1 MPLVAL
7 VADNRHNPLMGN
19 GPSGLAPNRL
29 AFFAILGHTLA
40 NITPSAMATVTLS
53 LVVAD
58 GGTWTWAVYLI
69 VGLLM
74 LLVATQV
81 AALAKTSPAAGSLFV
96 SVGRSLHPLAG
107 LISGWAM
114 VGGYLGALLA
124 APVIGGL
131 FLDRAAAVIGWS
143 FPWPPVA
150 CGFALLAWWL
160 AVRDV
165 GLAVRYSLAIEVLSL
180 VLIVVVGIAALWHG
194 RGVVGVAA
202 PPRIRSFFR
211 AMTLSVLAYGGF
223 ETAANLGREDT
234 APRRDIPRAIVG
246 SVIACLI
253 FYVFMSYAE
262 VVGYG
267 DHVAVLAR
275 TAAPLSQ
282 LAVADGLPG
291 CAVLSDLAMAL
302 AALSATIA
310 TLNSLSRLL
319 YSLGRHHVLPD
330 RFGVTGHHRT
340 PALALHVLGF
350 LTTAFALAAALEHW
364 SILTIVDVFGVF
376 TALGFIVIYVLA
388 TVAVLFSHRRAG
400 LAPPIWTVMTLM
412 TAVPLLLYVFVLN
425 FRGVP
430 VATRA
435 AADAFIVFL
444 LGGLVLYATWR
455 RRGGARATE
464 FLRSD
469 D

>member
-1 MPLVAL
+1 MDHSQP
-7 VADNRHNPLMGN
+7 
-19 GPSGLAPNRL
+19 GLASNRL
-29 AFFAILGHTLA
+29 AFLAILGHTLA

-58 GGTWTWAVYLI
+58 GGSWTWAVYLV

-74 LLVATQV
+74 LLVAMQV
-81 AALAKTSPAAGSLFV
+81 AALSQAAPAAGSLFV

-131 FLDRAAAVIGWS
+131 FLDRAAAIVGVPL
-143 FPWPPVA
+143 PWPPVA
-150 CGFALLAWWL
+150 CAFALLAWWL

-165 GLAVRYSLAIEVLSL
+165 GLAVRYSLAIELVSL
-180 VLIVVVGIAALWHG
+180 VLIVVVGIAALWHSG
-194 RGVVGVAA
+194 GSMARVA
-202 PPRIRSFFR
+202 PPRIQSFFR

-223 ETAANLGREDT
+223 ETAANLGREDR
-234 APRRDIPRAIVG
+234 APRRDIPRAIIV
-246 SVIACLI
+246 SVIVSLI
-253 FYVFMSYAE
+253 FYVFMAYAE
-262 VVGYG
+262 VSGYG
-267 DHVAVLAR
+267 NRIAALAH

-282 LAVADGLPG
+282 LAVADGLSG
-291 CAVLSDLAMAL
+291 FAVLSDLAMAM

-319 YSLGRHHVLPD
+319 YSMGRHRVLPGL
-330 RFGVTGHHRT
+330 FGTTGRHQT
-340 PALALHVLGF
+340 PAPALHTLGI
-350 LTTAFALAAALEHW
+350 LTTAFALATALAHW
-364 SILTIVDVFGVF
+364 SILSIIDVFGVF

-388 TVAVLFSHRRAG
+388 TVAVLISRRRAR
-400 LAPPIWTVMTLM
+400 LPLSPLTLVTLM

-425 FRGVP
+425 FWHAP
-430 VATRA
+430 TATRS

-444 LGGLVLYATWR
+444 LAGFVLYATWR
-455 RRGGARATE
+455 RRGGERTPE
-464 FLRSD
+464 LFLRHD